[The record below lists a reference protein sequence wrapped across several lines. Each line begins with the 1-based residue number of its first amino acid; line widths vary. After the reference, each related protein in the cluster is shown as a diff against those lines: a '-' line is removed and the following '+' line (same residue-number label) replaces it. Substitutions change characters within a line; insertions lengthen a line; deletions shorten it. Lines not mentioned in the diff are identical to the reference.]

1 MLSSFYNDCTM
12 KLLKSYAY
20 TWQQIGI
27 FKLALLA
34 VGVAIGT
41 HWHEFFANYMTEVL
55 VVAIAASVYIIGIS
69 SAQR

>member
-1 MLSSFYNDCTM
+1 M
-12 KLLKSYAY
+12 KLLKSYTY

-34 VGVAIGT
+34 VGVAIGAQ
-41 HWHEFFANYMTEVL
+41 WHEFFLGNMSAVL
-55 VVAIAASVYIIGIS
+55 VVAVAASVYIIGIS